1 LHDCVIRLYRII
13 RLRGN
18 STERKTNDK
27 NAPENRRRYF
37 HQFNSFG
44 NFCKSTKIINE
55 NRPVK
60 KQNTTM
66 IDEKIGLRWKSPDM
80 RWEIEIVIYSKLNNV
95 SSG

>member
-1 LHDCVIRLYRII
+1 
-13 RLRGN
+13 
-18 STERKTNDK
+18 
-27 NAPENRRRYF
+27 
-37 HQFNSFG
+37 
-44 NFCKSTKIINE
+44 
-55 NRPVK
+55 VK